1 MRNLDP
7 KSLRLLVA
15 VCDLKSIRKAAEQEN
30 IEPSAISKR
39 IAQLESAVGTQLLV
53 RGRRATQPTAAG
65 LTLLEHARTMLFV
78 MQRIESDMTAFSGEM
93 KGHVRL
99 VASISTIAGPLL
111 EDIASFMRQPT
122 NRHIKVDIEERL
134 SRDLVRVVKDGG
146 ASLGACWDTA
156 DFESLEHLP
165 YGGDELA
172 VAVPLSHPL
181 ARRASVAFAQTL
193 DFEHVGLP
201 PTTAVNAMLQRVAV
215 RSGRLVQY
223 RVIVSSFDAAYRA
236 VAAGLGISVLPRQL
250 APYYASA
257 GLLSIPLSDA
267 WAKRRFAICFR
278 DLKSM
283 PAPARRLVE
292 HLAG

>member
-65 LTLLEHARTMLFV
+65 QTLLEHARTMLFV
-78 MQRIESDMTAFSGEM
+78 MQR
-93 KGHVRL
+93 
-99 VASISTIAGPLL
+99 
-111 EDIASFMRQPT
+111 
-122 NRHIKVDIEERL
+122 IKVDIEERL

-146 ASLGACWDTA
+146 ASLGACWDTV

-172 VAVPLSHPL
+172 VAVPSSHPL
-181 ARRASVAFAQTL
+181 ARRHSVAFAQTL

-257 GLLSIPLSDA
+257 GLLSIPLSDP